1 MRTKVSK
8 IDHQPEREL
17 LERAWLEK
25 DEQTNERELLQHVV
39 DKFKVEDIASI
50 RFSQRPQVAPD
61 DDPHLVAP
69 ILVVV
74 ALLRLDMSC
83 PSGVVVCVTAEQPLA
98 AADLEERRTRS
109 PHKERNDQRH
119 T

>member
-39 DKFKVEDIASI
+39 
-50 RFSQRPQVAPD
+50 
-61 DDPHLVAP
+61 
-69 ILVVV
+69 
-74 ALLRLDMSC
+74 
-83 PSGVVVCVTAEQPLA
+83 GN
-98 AADLEERRTRS
+98 LEE
-109 PHKERNDQRH
+109 E
-119 T
+119 